1 MSLASDGRHRL
12 RALLRRGRVEA
23 ELDEELRFHLEQE
36 TAARRRAGAGPEE
49 ARRQARVAFG
59 GVEDVKEQV
68 RDARGVR
75 PLEDLI
81 GDLRYAARGLRRSP
95 VYALA
100 AVTVLGLGIG
110 AAAAAFSAL
119 DAVLLTALPYPE
131 PDRLVAIFEQNS
143 PTNRWTISVADLA
156 GIAEDQH
163 SFEAVGA
170 VKLGD
175 AEISGAGEPERARVG
190 RATVGFFQALRNG
203 VFRGRNP
210 GPGDAAAA
218 APPVAIVSHAL
229 AARALGGADSAVGR
243 TLAIDGL
250 SHTVVGVLPPGVDRL
265 AGLRAEAWVLF
276 RPPPPTRRGPFGY
289 HGLGRLRKGVSPAAA
304 AADLAQVSA
313 RILPRWPDFPDRTAR
328 LTPVPLRT
336 WVLGDAGRRL
346 GLFAGAVALVLLIAV
361 ANVATL
367 MLVRAAGR
375 APEMA
380 VRRALGATQRRL
392 VRLVVAEGLLVA
404 TLAGLLG
411 LALASLGAGLVG
423 SVAPRLPQVGEF
435 ALGARTVGFA
445 AAVAGLCGLLV
456 GLAPVAIIAAGRRA
470 GSAAAAAGAIGAG
483 EARVGTSRRTHT
495 VRGALVV
502 AEFALALPLLLG
514 TGLLLTSFLRL
525 RQVDPGYDPSGV
537 ASVSLSLPAARYP
550 DAAAA
555 LRFWRQAEARV
566 REVPGVTAVGL
577 ASAVPPD
584 GQGDTNNFDLEAHRV
599 PPGGA
604 QPVAPWSVASTG
616 FFAALGV
623 PLLAGRVFTEADDAD
638 APPVAIVSAS
648 WAARYLPDGPVV
660 GQRLI
665 AGGDAENPL
674 TIVGVVGDVKYEGL
688 GGGGEGVYQ
697 PVDQWTRSSLSLV
710 VRTRGAPDLTMPAVR
725 AALRGLDPRIP
736 VTYQTMEERLAT
748 SLADPRRW
756 TAVLGAFAAV
766 AAVLAALGIFGLM
779 SYAVRQRR
787 REIGV
792 RMAFGADP
800 ASVTRMIVGRGMRY
814 ALLGI
819 GIGALVA
826 LAGAHWLRA
835 FLFEVAPTDPLA
847 AGAAA
852 GLLLLAAAVAC
863 WIPGRRAARLRPLA
877 ALDTE

>member
-1 MSLASDGRHRL
+1 M
-12 RALLRRGRVEA
+12 
-23 ELDEELRFHLEQE
+23 
-36 TAARRRAGAGPEE
+36 
-49 ARRQARVAFG
+49 
-59 GVEDVKEQV
+59 
-68 RDARGVR
+68 
-75 PLEDLI
+75 
-81 GDLRYAARGLRRSP
+81 
-95 VYALA
+95 
-100 AVTVLGLGIG
+100 
-110 AAAAAFSAL
+110 
-119 DAVLLTALPYPE
+119 
-131 PDRLVAIFEQNS
+131 
-143 PTNRWTISVADLA
+143 
-156 GIAEDQH
+156 
-163 SFEAVGA
+163 
-170 VKLGD
+170 
-175 AEISGAGEPERARVG
+175 RVG

-210 GPGDAAAA
+210 GPGDVAAAA
-218 APPVAIVSHAL
+218 SPVAVVSHAL
-229 AARALGGADSAVGR
+229 AERALGGADSAVGR

-265 AGLRAEAWVLF
+265 AGLRAEAWVPF

-289 HGLGRLRKGVSPAAA
+289 HGLGRLREGVSPAAA

-336 WVLGDAGRRL
+336 WILGDAGRRV

-375 APEMA
+375 AQEMS
-380 VRRALGATQRRL
+380 VRRALGATRRRL
-392 VRLVVAEGLLVA
+392 VRLVVTEGLLVA

-411 LALASLGAGLVG
+411 LALASLGTGLAG
-423 SVAPRLPQVGEF
+423 SVAPRLPQVGEI
-435 ALGARTVGFA
+435 ALGARTIGFA
-445 AAVAGLCGLLV
+445 AAVAALCGLVV
-456 GLAPVAIIAAGRRA
+456 GLAPVAMIAAGSA
-470 GSAAAAAGAIGAG
+470 GSAAGAAGAIGAS
-483 EARVGTSRRTHT
+483 EARAGTSRRTHA

-537 ASVSLSLPAARYP
+537 ACVSLSLPAARYP

-555 LRFWRQAEARV
+555 IRFWRQAEARV
-566 REVPGVTAVGL
+566 REIPGVTAVGL
-577 ASAVPPD
+577 SSAVPPD

-604 QPVAPWSVASTG
+604 QPVAPWSVASAG

-623 PLLAGRVFTEADDAD
+623 PLLEGRVFADGDVAD

-648 WAARYLPDGPVV
+648 WAARYLPEGLVV

-697 PVDQWTRSSLSLV
+697 PIDQWTRPSLNLV
-710 VRTRGAPDLTMPAVR
+710 VRTRGAPDLTMPAVG
-725 AALRGLDPRIP
+725 ATLRGLDPRIP
-736 VTYQTMEERLAT
+736 VAYQTMEERLAT

-766 AAVLAALGIFGLM
+766 AVVLAALGIFGLM

-792 RMAFGADP
+792 RMAFGAD
-800 ASVTRMIVGRGMRY
+800 AGAVTRMIVARGMRY
-814 ALLGI
+814 ALLGT

-826 LAGAHWLRA
+826 LAGAYWLRA

-863 WIPGRRAARLRPLA
+863 WIPGLRAARLRPLA
-877 ALDTE
+877 ALNSE